1 MEISADIAAMSVEMS
16 MQKTA
21 QAAQV
26 SILKKSMEAQEAAA
40 AALIE
45 QMAPSTPAPSFGHL
59 FYAGRRYFLS
69 VQG

>member
-45 QMAPSTPAPSFGHL
+45 QMAPFGHL
-59 FYAGRRYFLS
+59 LNAYA
-69 VQG
+69 

>member
-1 MEISADIAAMSVEMS
+1 MDISADIAAMSVEMS
-16 MQKTA
+16 MQRTA

-45 QMAPSTPAPSFGHL
+45 QMAPPTPAPSYGHL
-59 FYAGRRYFLS
+59 LNAYA
-69 VQG
+69 

>member
-40 AALIE
+40 AALSE
-45 QMAPSTPAPSFGHL
+45 QMAPRSEEHTS
-59 FYAGRRYFLS
+59 
-69 VQG
+69 

>member
-16 MQKTA
+16 MQKT
-21 QAAQV
+21 AAQV

-59 FYAGRRYFLS
+59 LNAYA
-69 VQG
+69 